1 MFTYHI
7 IQSEST
13 MKVFFN
19 CILLLGLLLIMTTNS
34 CDHQLHSNSHSN
46 NNDNE
51 WSVYGGDYYGSR
63 YLPVS
68 DISRENVDRLQV
80 AWMYRTGELEPE
92 FRTDK
97 PTSFQATPIVVDG
110 VMYLSTP
117 LGRVVAL
124 NPETGEELWEYD
136 PEIRLDVGYGDFAN
150 RGVATW
156 LDKRV
161 SGTDPCHRR
170 IFVGTAQ
177 SQLIALDAE
186 NGELC
191 TGFGKEGMVN
201 LREGLRLPPQEEAAY
216 SLTSPPLA
224 VNEMVIVGS
233 SIADNTWPDPASGE
247 IRAYDARTGELQ
259 WSWDP
264 IPQSPE
270 DPAYDDWQGE
280 MAHKSGGANAWS
292 ILSADPERDLVF
304 IPTSSPAPDYYG
316 AMRLG
321 DNRYANSVA
330 ALKISTGELVWAFQ
344 TVRHDLW
351 DYDNAAPPALTTIRK
366 DGREIPAVLQATK
379 TGMMFILHRET
390 GEPIFDVED
399 QPVPASNI
407 PGEKASS
414 TQPFTVVTPPLSPQ
428 KFSLDQ
434 IWGLTEEDRQACYD
448 QIKGLRNE
456 GIFTPPSLEGTLVI
470 PSNIGGAHWGGV
482 AVDPKRQ
489 IAVVPVNRHA
499 SMMQLIPREEYDED
513 RFKAQDEQS
522 GMDYEYNPMRGTP
535 YVMRRQSLYSPTGLP
550 CTPPPFGA
558 LVAVDLTTGNV
569 KWDVPLGSFSRFAE
583 PEEKELIPEDWGSTN
598 LGGAITTESGLVFI
612 GASLDDQLHAFDIET
627 GELLWT
633 GELPASG
640 RATPMS
646 YKLESGEQ
654 HVVISVGGGGSFGE
668 GDYVVAFR
676 LGK

>member
-1 MFTYHI
+1 MNTSI
-7 IQSEST
+7 IRNF
-13 MKVFFN
+13 VA
-19 CILLLGLLLIMTTNS
+19 CLLFIITTIS
-34 CDHQLHSNSHSN
+34 CDQQQNKISYTEYMNSST
-46 NNDNE
+46 E
-51 WSVYGGDYYGSR
+51 WSVYGRDHFGSK

-68 DISRENVDRLQV
+68 NINRKNVDSLQV

-92 FRTDK
+92 FTTDK
-97 PTSFQATPIVVDG
+97 ATSFQATPIVVDG
-110 VMYLSTP
+110 IMYLSTP

-124 NPETGEELWEYD
+124 NPATGEELWKYNPD
-136 PEIRLDVGYGDFAN
+136 IRRDVGYGDFAN

-156 LDKRV
+156 LDE
-161 SGTDPCHRR
+161 SASETDLCRRR
-170 IFVGTAQ
+170 IYVGTAQ
-177 SQLIALDAE
+177 SQLIALDSE
-186 NGELC
+186 SGELC
-191 TGFGKEGMVN
+191 RDFGNMGMVN
-201 LREGLRLPPQEEAAY
+201 LREGLRLPPQEDAAY

-224 VNEMVIVGS
+224 VNGMVIVGS

-247 IRAYDARTGELQ
+247 IRAFDARSGERQ

-264 IPQSPE
+264 IPQSPD

-280 MAHKSGGANAWS
+280 MANKTGGANAWS

-321 DNRYANSVA
+321 DNRYANSVV
-330 ALKISTGELVWAFQ
+330 ALRISTGKLVWAFQ

-366 DGREIPAVLQATK
+366 DGEEIPAVIQATK
-379 TGMMFILHRET
+379 TGMMFILNRET
-390 GEPIFDVED
+390 GKPIFDVED
-399 QPVPASNI
+399 RPVPASDI
-407 PGEKASS
+407 PGEQASP
-414 TQPFTVVTPPLSPQ
+414 TQPFTAVTPSLSPQ

-434 IWGLTEEDRQACYD
+434 IWGVTEEDRQACYD
-448 QIKGLRNE
+448 QMKNLRNE
-456 GIFTPPSLEGTLVI
+456 GIFTPPSLQGTLVF

-482 AVDPKRQ
+482 AIDPIKQ

-499 SMMQLIPREEYDED
+499 SMMQLIPRDEYDAE
-513 RFKAQDEQS
+513 RFKADDKRL

-535 YVMRRQSLYSPTGLP
+535 YVMRRQSLNSPFGLP

-558 LVAVDLTTGNV
+558 LVAVDLTTGKI
-569 KWDVPLGSFSRFAE
+569 KWDVPLGSFARFAE
-583 PEEKELIPEDWGSTN
+583 PEEKELIPDNWGSTN
-598 LGGAITTESGLVFI
+598 LGGAIITEGGLVFI
-612 GASLDDQLHAFDIET
+612 GAALDDQLHAFDTET

-654 HVVISVGGGGSFGE
+654 YVVISVGGGGSFGE
-668 GDYVVAFR
+668 GDYVVAFQ
-676 LGK
+676 LSQ

>member
-1 MFTYHI
+1 
-7 IQSEST
+7 
-13 MKVFFN
+13 MKLSFIFN
-19 CILLLGLLLIMTTNS
+19 LLACALLILATNS
-34 CDHQLHSNSHSN
+34 CDQQQNSISNSSYN
-46 NNDNE
+46 NNE
-51 WSVYGGDYYGSR
+51 WPVYGGDHFGSR

-68 DISRENVDRLQV
+68 DINRNNVDSLNI

-92 FRTDK
+92 YKTDK

-110 VMYLSTP
+110 VMYFSTP

-124 NPETGEELWEYD
+124 NPETGEEYWEYD
-136 PEIRLDVGYGDFAN
+136 PEIRRDVGYGDFAN

-156 LDKRV
+156 VDETA
-161 SGTDPCHRR
+161 SETDSCRRR
-170 IFVGTAQ
+170 IFLGTAQ
-177 SQLIALDAE
+177 SQLIAIDAE
-186 NGELC
+186 NGQLC
-191 TGFGKEGMVN
+191 SDFGNEGMVN
-201 LREGLRLPPQEEAAY
+201 LREGLRLPPQEDAAY

-224 VNEMVIVGS
+224 VNGTVIVGS

-247 IRAYDARTGELQ
+247 IRAFDARNGELQ

-264 IPQSPE
+264 IPQSPD

-280 MAHKSGGANAWS
+280 MAHQTGGANAWS

-321 DNRYANSVA
+321 DNRYANSVV
-330 ALKISTGELVWAFQ
+330 ALRISTGELVWAFQ

-351 DYDNAAPPALTTIRK
+351 DYDNAAPPALTTILK
-366 DGREIPAVLQATK
+366 DGNEIPAVIQATK
-379 TGMMFILHRET
+379 TGMMFILNRET

-399 QPVPASNI
+399 RPVPASDI
-407 PGEKASS
+407 PGELASP
-414 TQPFTVVTPPLSPQ
+414 TQPFTAVTPPLSPQ
-428 KFSLDQ
+428 QFSLDQ

-448 QIKGLRNE
+448 QMKDLRNE
-456 GIFTPPSLEGTLVI
+456 GIFTPPSLQGTLVY

-482 AVDPKRQ
+482 AIDPVRQ
-489 IAVVPVNRHA
+489 LAVVPVNRHA
-499 SMMQLIPREEYDED
+499 SMMQLIPREEYDAETFREED
-513 RFKAQDEQS
+513 ERM

-535 YVMRRQSLYSPTGLP
+535 YVMRRQSLKSPFGLP
-550 CTPPPFGA
+550 CTPPPFGT
-558 LVAVDLTTGNV
+558 LVAVDLTTGKL

-583 PEEKELIPEDWGSTN
+583 PDEKELIPDEWGSTN
-598 LGGAITTESGLVFI
+598 LGGAIITEGGLVFI
-612 GASLDDQLHAFDIET
+612 GAAQDDQLHAFDIEN

-654 HVVISVGGGGSFGE
+654 YVVISVGGGGSFGE
-668 GDYVVAFR
+668 GDYVVAFQ
-676 LGK
+676 LCQ

>member
-1 MFTYHI
+1 
-7 IQSEST
+7 
-13 MKVFFN
+13 MKFALSRVLLPL
-19 CILLLGLLLIMTTNS
+19 ILLIPITDFCIGQQHTLSQSDDL
-34 CDHQLHSNSHSN
+34 DH
-46 NNDNE
+46 E
-51 WSVYGGDYYGSR
+51 WPVYGRDYFGSR

-68 DISRENVDRLQV
+68 DINRSNVNSLQV
-80 AWMYRTGELEPE
+80 AWMYRTGELEPQ
-92 FRTDK
+92 FKTSK
-97 PTSFQATPIVVDG
+97 PTSFQATPIVVNG
-110 VMYLSTP
+110 TMFVSTP

-124 NPETGEELWEYD
+124 NPETGENLWEYD
-136 PEIRLDVGYGDFAN
+136 PEIRRDIKYGDFAN
-150 RGVATW
+150 RGVASW
-156 LDKRV
+156 VDRKV
-161 SGTDPCHRR
+161 SKAEPCHHR

-191 TGFGKEGMVN
+191 AGFGDNGMVN
-201 LREGLRLPPQEEAAY
+201 LRKGLRLPPQEDAAY

-224 VNEMVIVGS
+224 VNGMVIVGS

-247 IRAYDARTGELQ
+247 IRAFDARTGELQ

-264 IPQSPE
+264 IPQAPD
-270 DPAYDDWQGE
+270 DPAYHEWQGE

-321 DNRYANSVA
+321 DNRYANSVV

-399 QPVPASNI
+399 RPVPASTI
-407 PGEKASS
+407 PGEQASP
-414 TQPFTVVTPPLSPQ
+414 TQPFTAVTPPLSPQ
-428 KFSLDQ
+428 DFSLDQ
-434 IWGLTEEDRQACYD
+434 IWGLTEKDRQACYD
-448 QIKGLRNE
+448 QMKNLRNE
-456 GIFTPPSLEGTLVI
+456 GVFTPPSLEGTLVY

-482 AVDPKRQ
+482 AVDPERQ

-499 SMMQLIPREEYDED
+499 SMMQLIPRNEYDEE
-513 RFKAQDEQS
+513 RFKAEDERL

-535 YVMRRQSLYSPTGLP
+535 YVMRRQSLRSPSGLP

-558 LVAVDLTTGNV
+558 LVAVDLTTGKI

-583 PEEKELIPEDWGSTN
+583 PDEKELIPEDWGSTN
-598 LGGAITTESGLVFI
+598 LGGAIITKGGLVFI
-612 GASLDDQLHAFDIET
+612 GAALNDQLHAFDTET
-627 GELLWT
+627 GALLWT
-633 GELPASG
+633 GDLPASG

-646 YKLESGEQ
+646 YKLKSGEQ
-654 HVVISVGGGGSFGE
+654 YVVISVGGGGSFGE

-676 LGK
+676 LSK